1 MRSQGKDP
9 FKHHGRRGDFFSAA
23 SVLIATMA
31 LLFIGSA
38 IAAIVIGGVAHF
50 GEAIASEEV
59 LFSLRMSVVTSTIS
73 TVLCLLLALPT
84 AYALSH
90 VDMPFKRV
98 AEVLMELTLSLPYIL
113 LGFALLLIFSSPFG
127 KALRECGFAVVFE
140 PTGIVFAQLI
150 VNLPFSIRM
159 VRTAFA
165 DVNPRMEFVAKT
177 LGAMP
182 FDVFRTIIVPQCRNS
197 IISTFVLT
205 WARGMGEFGATLML
219 VGVTRMKT
227 ETLPGSIYL
236 SISTGNNDIAMA
248 TAMIMLLLSAAT
260 LVISNV
266 LNRPAS
272 ASRVAAAT
280 GSNSGRVKARGGRR
294 MRFRESKLVQRV
306 FSRRS
311 SEWIQGNAPGCVS
324 VEELVVNRGS
334 FKLHVGELAIKPREV
349 FAILGSTGS
358 GKTVLM
364 ESIAGA
370 FPLSEGRIL
379 LDGKDV
385 ETLPV
390 QQRHLGIVYQDYALF
405 SHMSVYDNIAY
416 GLRMNGCAASEV
428 HERVG
433 EMLELFGISHIA
445 DRYPGVISGGE
456 SQRVALARA
465 LVLKPGIMLMDE
477 PFSALDPATKKRMYE
492 TFRRIHERF
501 DCTIVLVTHDF
512 NEAQTLADR
521 VGIVIDG
528 RLRVVRPAKD
538 LFENESDED
547 VRFFLG
553 ME

>member
-1 MRSQGKDP
+1 
-9 FKHHGRRGDFFSAA
+9 
-23 SVLIATMA
+23 
-31 LLFIGSA
+31 
-38 IAAIVIGGVAHF
+38 
-50 GEAIASEEV
+50 
-59 LFSLRMSVVTSTIS
+59 
-73 TVLCLLLALPT
+73 
-84 AYALSH
+84 
-90 VDMPFKRV
+90 
-98 AEVLMELTLSLPYIL
+98 
-113 LGFALLLIFSSPFG
+113 
-127 KALRECGFAVVFE
+127 
-140 PTGIVFAQLI
+140 
-150 VNLPFSIRM
+150 
-159 VRTAFA
+159 
-165 DVNPRMEFVAKT
+165 
-177 LGAMP
+177 
-182 FDVFRTIIVPQCRNS
+182 
-197 IISTFVLT
+197 
-205 WARGMGEFGATLML
+205 
-219 VGVTRMKT
+219 
-227 ETLPGSIYL
+227 
-236 SISTGNNDIAMA
+236 
-248 TAMIMLLLSAAT
+248 
-260 LVISNV
+260 
-266 LNRPAS
+266 
-272 ASRVAAAT
+272 
-280 GSNSGRVKARGGRR
+280 
-294 MRFRESKLVQRV
+294 MRFRESRLVQRA

-311 SEWIQGNAPGCVS
+311 SEWIQGNAPGSVS